1 MSEESTSKE
10 VPLISGSERSFHR
23 EDDLRIKDYAIASS
37 INGIAIGGLDGV
49 VTYVNNAA
57 LKMWGS
63 DDPSEIIGKSA
74 TVFAQSEKE
83 GLAIM
88 HTVLEKGEWSGEI
101 VGRRKACQL
110 QFSCLHPLYATRL
123 INPPV

>member
-1 MSEESTSKE
+1 MSEKIKFPKAPVIKNNER
-10 VPLISGSERSFHR
+10 LIHK
-23 EDDLRIKDYAIASS
+23 EDDPRIKDYAIASS

-74 TVFAQSEKE
+74 TVFAQSEQE
-83 GLAIM
+83 AIYIM
-88 HTVLEKGEWSGEI
+88 HSV
-101 VGRRKACQL
+101 
-110 QFSCLHPLYATRL
+110 H
-123 INPPV
+123 